1 MAQGLHALEEEKRM
15 TMDMTIPKL
24 IEEIAA
30 RHAPSDL
37 DDHVHEL
44 KSKEASAINN
54 AGIEAQVTYLV
65 EQGGE
70 EWVRE
75 VFLPKED

>member
-1 MAQGLHALEEEKRM
+1 MAQGLHALERTEMMEE
-15 TMDMTIPKL
+15 L
-24 IEEIAA
+24 IREISL
-30 RHAPSDL
+30 RHTPEDL

-44 KSKEASAINN
+44 KSKEASTINN
-54 AGIEAQVTYLV
+54 TGIEAQICYLV

>member
-1 MAQGLHALEEEKRM
+1 MEE
-15 TMDMTIPKL
+15 L
-24 IEEIAA
+24 IREISL
-30 RHAPSDL
+30 RHNSEDL

-54 AGIEAQVTYLV
+54 AGIEEQVKYLV
-65 EQGGE
+65 QEGGE

-75 VFLPKED
+75 IFLPEED